1 MSRLLRFQMLGVLAL
16 AVAPL
21 AAAADIRL
29 ATLVPTGTTWH
40 KALLEMGNTWR
51 KTTEGRVTLTVYPD
65 GAQGDES
72 TILRKMRPGLD
83 TLGAGF
89 FTAAGLAELDEAF

>member
-1 MSRLLRFQMLGVLAL
+1 MSRLMRFQLLGVLAL

-21 AAAADIRL
+21 AAATDIKL

-40 KALLEMGNTWR
+40 KALLEMGNAWR

-65 GAQGDES
+65 GGQGDES
-72 TILRKMRPGLD
+72 TTVKKMRPGIE

-89 FTAAGLAELDEAF
+89 LTAAGLAELDDA